1 MSSDQSEY
9 KPIGCDFHDLLEA
22 VATTRRSVS
31 LRFLDEQG
39 SLQHRNA
46 GILDVYSRG
55 GAEFVTI
62 TTGETVR
69 LDRLVAM
76 DNAKRVDY

>member
-1 MSSDQSEY
+1 MSSDQSDY
-9 KPIGCDFHDLLEA
+9 KPISCDFHDLLEA
-22 VATTRRSVS
+22 VATTRKSVS

-62 TTGETVR
+62 STGETVR
-69 LDRLVAM
+69 LDRLVEVDHA
-76 DNAKRVDY
+76 ARVDY